1 MTSFVPVIVP
11 VAKIILAVFC
21 LGWAF
26 ALCRHSRL
34 TITDAEGD
42 ETVSTSWP
50 LVIGAAIFGI
60 LGAFIV
66 ATLPR

>member
-1 MTSFVPVIVP
+1 MTPFVPVIVP
-11 VAKIILAVFC
+11 VAKIVLAVFC

-34 TITDAEGD
+34 TITDAEGG

-50 LVIGAAIFGI
+50 LIVGAMIFGV

-66 ATLPR
+66 VTLPR